1 MGAEVQGHP
10 DGDAGLEGEVELG
23 GFHSLSET
31 VDVLFEGG
39 WDAKL
44 LSDSLCGVLEQPL
57 AEVLTSQLVVPC
69 RKMPSTKD

>member
-1 MGAEVQGHP
+1 MGVKVQGHP
-10 DGDAGLEGEVELG
+10 DGDAWLEGEVELG
-23 GFHSLSET
+23 GFHSLSEM
-31 VDVLFEGG
+31 VDVLFESG

-69 RKMPSTKD
+69 IKTFST